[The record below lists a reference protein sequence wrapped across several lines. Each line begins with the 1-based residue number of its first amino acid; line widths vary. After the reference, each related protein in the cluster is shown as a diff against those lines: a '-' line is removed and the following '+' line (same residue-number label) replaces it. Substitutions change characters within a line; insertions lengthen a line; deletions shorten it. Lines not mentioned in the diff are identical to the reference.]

1 MIVAAGAIS
10 CFVNSWMISHLG
22 RKPVRG
28 GRPAR
33 ESRVN
38 IRVAL
43 SAGVFV
49 HVVISVDS
57 FKVLIEFRVRNT
69 AVVIKMYR

>member
-1 MIVAAGAIS
+1 MIVAAGATPCLVSSSI
-10 CFVNSWMISHLG
+10 ISHLG

-33 ESRVN
+33 ERRVN

-49 HVVISVDS
+49 HVVISVDR

-69 AVVIKMYR
+69 AVVIKAYK